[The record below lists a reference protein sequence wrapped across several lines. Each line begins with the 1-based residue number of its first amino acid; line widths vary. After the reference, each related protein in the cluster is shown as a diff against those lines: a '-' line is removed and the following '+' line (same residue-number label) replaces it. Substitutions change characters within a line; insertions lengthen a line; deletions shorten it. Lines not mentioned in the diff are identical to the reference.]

1 MNKVELIGHIGK
13 GGIALKE
20 VRDEKCVANF
30 SLATNEIYNR
40 GNENERKVTDWH
52 RIVAWN
58 DLAQQAEK
66 QFKQGSF
73 VKITGSLKT
82 NRFSEGDR
90 KKTVTYVL
98 AKSIEKK
105 GKGEAQQEGDEPVR
119 DNG

>member
-1 MNKVELIGHIGK
+1 MNKVELIGNIGK
-13 GGIALKE
+13 GGIELKD
-20 VRDEKCVANF
+20 VKDEKCVANF

-40 GNENERKVTDWH
+40 GKENEKKVTDWH

-58 DLAQQAEK
+58 DLAQRAAE
-66 QFKQGSF
+66 QFEQGSF

-105 GKGEAQQEGDEPVR
+105 DYTEAKQVEDEPAQ